1 MVSPSIALLH
11 LRRWL
16 NSETRVL
23 FTLTVV
29 VGCLGGLAAVGFHQS
44 IDILNDHLLEPLLT
58 KPLAQRLVLIPLLLI
73 GVGLIVGILL
83 ETVVPFARGSG
94 IPEVKTAYVFGPG
107 TQLSLRTVVGKFVLG
122 ALSIGS
128 GFSLGREGPTVQ
140 ICAAIGA
147 AVGKATGRPSRV
159 VKALI
164 SVGAAAGIAAAFNTP
179 IAAITFAME
188 EVIGDLNQRL
198 VGAIVVASVA
208 AAVVERAILGGR
220 PSLLVPSYSLG
231 NWKELFAYALLGVLA
246 GLAAAVF
253 VAGLL
258 ALRSYVRRQVVFAG
272 WMRPAIGGVC
282 MAAIGLL
289 LPQTFGIGYPTLS
302 ATLLG
307 QLSWPRMAAL
317 GVGKLAATITS
328 YGWGLSGGIFSP
340 TLFMGAMLGGAV
352 AHLVHPFAGP
362 TTHTIGSFAL
372 VGMGAFFAGSIRAPI
387 TSILIIF
394 EMTGDYAIIL
404 PLMISNVISYTVA
417 ARLHPVPIY
426 DALLQQDGVPMPEHQ
441 THHDLRAVTVEQA
454 MRTDLSSARLG
465 EAIGDVM
472 RRLETVSVRALA
484 VVDDAGRLQGIV
496 GLRELARAGTTQP
509 LTLAAL
515 KRDVITVFPDQSLDL
530 ALLKLG
536 RHAVRQAPVVSR
548 LSPDQVVGM
557 LSLEDIAAAVRK
569 PGTPSR
575 MGTE

>member
-1 MVSPSIALLH
+1 MDGVSSLPRVVQIV
-11 LRRWL
+11 RRWL

-29 VGCLGGLAAVGFHQS
+29 VGCLSGLAAVGFHLS
-44 IDILNDHLLEPLLT
+44 IDVVATHLLDPLLSR
-58 KPLAQRLVLIPLLLI
+58 PLAQRVVLVPLLLI
-73 GVGLIVGILL
+73 LVGLIAGLL
-83 ETVVPFARGSG
+83 LDNVVPFARGSG

-107 TQLSLRTVVGKFVLG
+107 AQLSLRTVVGKFVLG

-147 AVGKATGRPSRV
+147 AVGKATRRPSRV

-208 AAVVERAILGGR
+208 AAVVERAMLGGR

-231 NWKELFAYALLGVLA
+231 QWQELLAYALLGVLA
-246 GLAAAVF
+246 GVGATVF
-253 VAGLL
+253 VRGLL
-258 ALRSYVRRQVVFAG
+258 MLRVFVRNLARLPIWA
-272 WMRPAIGGVC
+272 RPAVGGAL
-282 MAAIGLL
+282 MAAIGLVI
-289 LPQTFGIGYPTLS
+289 PQTFGIGYPTLS

-307 QLSWPRMAAL
+307 HVSWRHMVVLSVGKMAAT
-317 GVGKLAATITS
+317 VTS
-328 YGWGLSGGIFSP
+328 YGWGLSGGIFAPS
-340 TLFMGAMLGGAV
+340 LFIGATLGGAV

-362 TTHTIGSFAL
+362 SAEIVGSFAL
-372 VGMGAFFAGSIRAPI
+372 VGMGAFFAGAIRAPI

-426 DALLQQDGVPMPEHQ
+426 DALLRQDSVPMPEHQ
-441 THHDLRAVTVEQA
+441 THRDLRALTVEQA
-454 MRTDLSSARLG
+454 MRTDLPFAGLQ
-465 EAIGDVM
+465 EPVLEVT
-472 RRLETVSVRALA
+472 RRLDIAGARALA
-484 VVDDAGRLQGIV
+484 VVDDEGRLRGIV
-496 GLRELARAGTTQP
+496 GRRELVPAGSGGRLVADVAR
-509 LTLAAL
+509 
-515 KRDVITVFPDQSLDL
+515 RDVVTVFPDQSLDL

-536 RHAVRQAPVVSR
+536 RHSVRQAPVVDR
-548 LSPDQVVGM
+548 EVPTLVVGM
-557 LSLEDIAAAVRK
+557 LSLEDISAAVQSH
-569 PGTPSR
+569 T
-575 MGTE
+575 